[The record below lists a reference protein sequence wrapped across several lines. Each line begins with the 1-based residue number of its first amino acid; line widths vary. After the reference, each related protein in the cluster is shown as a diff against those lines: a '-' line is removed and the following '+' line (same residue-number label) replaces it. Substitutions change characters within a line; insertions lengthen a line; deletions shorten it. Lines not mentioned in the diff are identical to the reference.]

1 MQHAIVYNLFN
12 IHIFNRIN
20 YGRVKHFQG
29 LVNLLQLVGEPQ
41 DLSLGGLRLGF
52 ALRLV
57 LKGRVEQGAAV
68 TRGSCFSIKSFVKR
82 DLWTLCR
89 EGCCT
94 LGQLALVSPLSFS
107 TFWNSR
113 ICL

>member
-1 MQHAIVYNLFN
+1 M
-12 IHIFNRIN
+12 
-20 YGRVKHFQG
+20 KHFQG

-68 TRGSCFSIKSFVKR
+68 TRGSCFSIKSSVKR
-82 DLWTLCR
+82 EVEAMFGHYAERVTVLLDCYH
-89 EGCCT
+89 
-94 LGQLALVSPLSFS
+94 
-107 TFWNSR
+107 
-113 ICL
+113 

>member
-1 MQHAIVYNLFN
+1 MLLYIIYIQKN
-12 IHIFNRIN
+12 N
-20 YGRVKHFQG
+20 YGRMKLFQG
-29 LVNLLQLVGEPQ
+29 LVNLFKLVGEPQ

-68 TRGSCFSIKSFVKR
+68 TRGGCFSIKSSVKR

-94 LGQLALVSPLSFS
+94 LGQLALVSPLLSFT

-113 ICL
+113 ISL

>member
-1 MQHAIVYNLFN
+1 M
-12 IHIFNRIN
+12 
-20 YGRVKHFQG
+20 KHFQG

-68 TRGSCFSIKSFVKR
+68 TRGSCFSIKR
-82 DLWTLCR
+82 DV
-89 EGCCT
+89 EAM
-94 LGQLALVSPLSFS
+94 LGHYAERVAVLLDS
-107 TFWNSR
+107 
-113 ICL
+113 

>member
-1 MQHAIVYNLFN
+1 M
-12 IHIFNRIN
+12 
-20 YGRVKHFQG
+20 KHFQG

-68 TRGSCFSIKSFVKR
+68 TRGACFSIR
-82 DLWTLCR
+82 
-89 EGCCT
+89 
-94 LGQLALVSPLSFS
+94 AA
-107 TFWNSR
+107 
-113 ICL
+113 